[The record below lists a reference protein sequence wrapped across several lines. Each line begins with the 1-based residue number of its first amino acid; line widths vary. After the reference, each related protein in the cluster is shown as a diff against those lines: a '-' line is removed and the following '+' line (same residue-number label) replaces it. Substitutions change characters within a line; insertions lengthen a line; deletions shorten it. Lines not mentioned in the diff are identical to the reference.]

1 MSSHPRRSSSIEE
14 GDSAAASSGGGGLH
28 HRRVGSNSLSSLKL
42 SSSSRP
48 PPLLQHQV
56 SYSKNKDHE
65 NGGSGGGGT
74 SFSSS
79 SWLSLQHH
87 KLVLY
92 RKKLAAQKTKMKWVP
107 HLIIIAAFMMMIMLL
122 VTICSSNSNNHLAG
136 SSIFSS
142 TSSIMRCSSFLRSL
156 KHQSNNESPQSRL
169 ILMASHLRHGPDGEM
184 RLRIIEHNLRLLAAN
199 EPSST
204 TDDHGDSSNA
214 KQPSTKSPLKAILLF
229 SIDTQSTQSEIQTMI
244 NTWRNQISQNNDK
257 HNVATNII
265 SQIIY
270 VPNDTTMVDASKWI
284 VAIDQLLPEIQ
295 SSNARVMLINDS
307 FVLTRPVPE
316 LWNDSICGE
325 VCGLVWTASKDDPTR
340 HIQSYVRTL
349 SSCAVERY
357 RRFYRDSSRNVHNVH
372 ELIEKFEMN
381 LDWVNGGGS
390 SEGVKA
396 LYESVG
402 AHPDA
407 DEAQKVRV
415 VVVGIRFVTVFGRE
429 MECEVWKG
437 LCCHNVIAILTF
449 TLAFYSHFALTRC

>member
-1 MSSHPRRSSSIEE
+1 MSSHSRRSRSIEE
-14 GDSAAASSGGGGLH
+14 GDSGAAAAASSGVGGLH

-48 PPLLQHQV
+48 PLLQHQV

-65 NGGSGGGGT
+65 NGGSGGGST

-79 SWLSLQHH
+79 SWLSLQYH
-87 KLVLY
+87 KLLLY

-107 HLIIIAAFMMMIMLL
+107 HLIIIAAFMMMMLL
-122 VTICSSNSNNHLAG
+122 VTIRSSSSSSNNHLAS

-204 TDDHGDSSNA
+204 TDDHGDSNNA
-214 KQPSTKSPLKAILLF
+214 KQPSKSPLKAILLF

-265 SQIIY
+265 SQITF

-295 SSNARVMLINDS
+295 SSNSRVMLINDS

-316 LWNDSICGE
+316 LWNNSICGE
-325 VCGLVWTASKDDPTR
+325 VCGLVWTASKDDPRR

-357 RRFYRDSSRNVHNVH
+357 RSFYRDSSRNVHNVH

-381 LDWVNGGGS
+381 LDWVDGNGG

-396 LYESVG
+396 LYEFVG

-415 VVVGIRFVTVFGRE
+415 FF
-429 MECEVWKG
+429 
-437 LCCHNVIAILTF
+437 
-449 TLAFYSHFALTRC
+449 LAVCDL

>member
-14 GDSAAASSGGGGLH
+14 GSSSSGTASSSSGGGGLH
-28 HRRVGSNSLSSLKL
+28 HRRVASNSLSSLKL
-42 SSSSRP
+42 STSPR

-65 NGGSGGGGT
+65 NGSGGGST
-74 SFSSS
+74 SFASS
-79 SWLSLQHH
+79 SWLSLQYH
-87 KLVLY
+87 KLLLY

-107 HLIIIAAFMMMIMLL
+107 HLIILAAFMMIMLL
-122 VTICSSNSNNHLAG
+122 VTTRRSNNNNHLVG

-156 KHQSNNESPQSRL
+156 KHQSNNNESPQSRL

-204 TDDHGDSSNA
+204 TTDDHGDSNNA
-214 KQPSTKSPLKAILLF
+214 KQPSKKSPLKAILLF

-295 SSNARVMLINDS
+295 SSNSRVMLINDS

-316 LWNDSICGE
+316 LWDNSICGE
-325 VCGLVWTASKDDPTR
+325 VCGLVWTASKDDPRR

-381 LDWVNGGGS
+381 LDWVDGGGGGVG

-396 LYESVG
+396 LFEFVG

-415 VVVGIRFVTVFGRE
+415 CCFVGG
-429 MECEVWKG
+429 CD
-437 LCCHNVIAILTF
+437 L
-449 TLAFYSHFALTRC
+449 

>member
-14 GDSAAASSGGGGLH
+14 GGSGGAAAAASGVGGLH

-42 SSSSRP
+42 LSSSSR

-65 NGGSGGGGT
+65 NGGGGGGGST

-107 HLIIIAAFMMMIMLL
+107 HLIIIAAFMMIMLL
-122 VTICSSNSNNHLAG
+122 VTTRSSSNSNNNLVG

-156 KHQSNNESPQSRL
+156 KHQSNNNESPQSRL

-204 TDDHGDSSNA
+204 TDDHGDSNNA

-229 SIDTQSTQSEIQTMI
+229 SIDTLSTQSEIQTMI

-295 SSNARVMLINDS
+295 SSNSRVMLINDS

-381 LDWVNGGGS
+381 LDWVGGGGGS

-396 LYESVG
+396 LYEFVG

-415 VVVGIRFVTVFGRE
+415 CCF
-429 MECEVWKG
+429 CEWV
-437 LCCHNVIAILTF
+437 
-449 TLAFYSHFALTRC
+449 

>member
-1 MSSHPRRSSSIEE
+1 MSSHPGRSSSIEE
-14 GDSAAASSGGGGLH
+14 GGSGGASSSSSGGGGLH
-28 HRRVGSNSLSSLKL
+28 HRRVASNSLSSLKL
-42 SSSSRP
+42 SSSPR

-65 NGGSGGGGT
+65 NGGSGGGT
-74 SFSSS
+74 SS
-79 SWLSLQHH
+79 SWLSLQYH
-87 KLVLY
+87 KLLLY

-107 HLIIIAAFMMMIMLL
+107 HLVILAAFMMMIMLL
-122 VTICSSNSNNHLAG
+122 VTIRSSSNNNNHLVG
-136 SSIFSS
+136 SSILSS

-204 TDDHGDSSNA
+204 TDDHGDSSND
-214 KQPSTKSPLKAILLF
+214 KQPSKSPLKAILLF
-229 SIDTQSTQSEIQTMI
+229 SIDTQSTQSDIQTMI
-244 NTWRNQISQNNDK
+244 NTWRNQISENNDK
-257 HNVATNII
+257 HNIATNII

-284 VAIDQLLPEIQ
+284 VAIDQLSPEIQ
-295 SSNARVMLINDS
+295 SSNTRVMLINDS

-316 LWNDSICGE
+316 LWNSSICGE
-325 VCGLVWTASKDDPTR
+325 VCGLVWTASANDPTR

-357 RRFYRDSSRNVHNVH
+357 RVFYRDSSRNVHNVH

-381 LDWVNGGGS
+381 LDWVDGGSS

-396 LYESVG
+396 LYEFVG

-407 DEAQKVRV
+407 DEAQKVRSCC
-415 VVVGIRFVTVFGRE
+415 FVDV
-429 MECEVWKG
+429 
-437 LCCHNVIAILTF
+437 
-449 TLAFYSHFALTRC
+449 

>member
-14 GDSAAASSGGGGLH
+14 EGGSGGAASSSGVGGLH
-28 HRRVGSNSLSSLKL
+28 HRRVASNSLSSLKL
-42 SSSSRP
+42 SSSSR

-65 NGGSGGGGT
+65 NGGSGGGSST

-79 SWLSLQHH
+79 SWLSLQYH
-87 KLVLY
+87 KLLLY
-92 RKKLAAQKTKMKWVP
+92 RKKLAAQKIKMKWVP
-107 HLIIIAAFMMMIMLL
+107 PLIIIAAFMMIMLL
-122 VTICSSNSNNHLAG
+122 VTTRSSNNNNHLVG

-142 TSSIMRCSSFLRSL
+142 KSSIMRCSSFLRSL
-156 KHQSNNESPQSRL
+156 KHQSNNNELPQSRL

-204 TDDHGDSSNA
+204 TDDHDDSNNA
-214 KQPSTKSPLKAILLF
+214 KQPSQKSPLKAILLF

-295 SSNARVMLINDS
+295 SSNSRVMLINDS

-325 VCGLVWTASKDDPTR
+325 VCGLVWTASKDDPRR

-381 LDWVNGGGS
+381 LDWVDGGGGGS
-390 SEGVKA
+390 GGVKA
-396 LYESVG
+396 LYEFVG

-415 VVVGIRFVTVFGRE
+415 CCFVGG
-429 MECEVWKG
+429 CD
-437 LCCHNVIAILTF
+437 L
-449 TLAFYSHFALTRC
+449 